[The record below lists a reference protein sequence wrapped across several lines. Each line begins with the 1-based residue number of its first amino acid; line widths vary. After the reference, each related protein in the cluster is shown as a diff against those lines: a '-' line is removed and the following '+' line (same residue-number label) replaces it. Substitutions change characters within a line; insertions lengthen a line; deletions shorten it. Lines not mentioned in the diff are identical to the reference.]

1 LSTLTEGAFNQLN
14 PSKCPLKNSCIKMG
28 ELDNVFHDF
37 KEIQETWKEKKK
49 ISLTKKSVFQSG
61 GSYASEELK
70 LF

>member
-1 LSTLTEGAFNQLN
+1 
-14 PSKCPLKNSCIKMG
+14 MG

-70 LF
+70 LFWPNFFFWFEKIIFHSSFRIVW